1 MTLEKNND
9 NLILEIFDM
18 LNEQGTDGWRPVLEL
33 VFNKVM
39 KLERAIELISQP

>member
-18 LNEQGTDGWRPVLEL
+18 LNEQGTDGWRPDFRTYL
-33 VFNKVM
+33 
-39 KLERAIELISQP
+39 Q